1 MSDRPPEERSPE
13 PVTTGRLVADLRDLG
28 VERGDTV
35 LVHTAMSSLG
45 WVCGGP
51 PAVVDALLEAVT
63 DDGTVAMPTHTA
75 ENSDPA
81 EWENPPV
88 PESWYGTI
96 RESTP
101 PFRPAVTPTRGMG
114 SVVECFRSYP
124 DVRRSDHPSF
134 SFAAWGAEAEFV
146 TDDHALDSSLGEGS
160 PLARLY
166 DLDGRVL
173 FLGTTHE
180 TNTSLHLAEYRTEND
195 PGRVSRGASV
205 LEAGEGRWVT
215 YEDVPIEND
224 DFPECGAAFEA
235 HEPEAV
241 RTGTVGAGAAKL
253 LEIRPMVD
261 FAVDWFDA
269 NRDWDD

>member
-1 MSDRPPEERSPE
+1 VERGVRLVGRPEEQHPAVEVVQAGERRPLAE
-13 PVTTGRLVADLRDLG
+13 AG
-28 VERGDTV
+28 VERVVVGDE
-35 LVHTAMSSLG
+35 LG
-45 WVCGGP
+45 
-51 PAVVDALLEAVT
+51 
-63 DDGTVAMPTHTA
+63 
-75 ENSDPA
+75 
-81 EWENPPV
+81 
-88 PESWYGTI
+88 
-96 RESTP
+96 
-101 PFRPAVTPTRGMG
+101 
-114 SVVECFRSYP
+114 
-124 DVRRSDHPSF
+124 
-134 SFAAWGAEAEFV
+134 
-146 TDDHALDSSLGEGS
+146 LGEGS
-160 PLARLY
+160 PFARLY